1 MPRLTAKIAAVV
13 VTFEPDLARLR
24 ALVDTV
30 VDQVDGLVLVDNGN
44 GSFYSDF
51 SLDGGITNAQA
62 LSMGENRGLAT
73 AQNEGIK
80 KAKELGAEFVLL
92 LDQDSLPATDMVSSL
107 LEAITTLR
115 ERGLR
120 VAAVG
125 PRYTDQNQRSLR
137 PFVRVRNA
145 RVERFDCGRSDRV
158 VEVDHLIASGSL
170 VPMAALDAIGGMREE
185 FFIDHI
191 DTEWGL
197 RARCEGY
204 RLFGVCSAAMRH
216 GLGDR
221 PYRFLGRYV
230 PIHSP
235 LRHYYLFR
243 NTVWLLRQGWIPWN
257 WKIATARSAFLKL
270 LFFAIVPRDR
280 LSHIKMMF
288 RGFWDGWRG
297 QMGPL
302 EI

>member
-1 MPRLTAKIAAVV
+1 MPELTPRVVAVV
-13 VTFEPDLARLR
+13 VTFQPDRVRLR
-24 ALVDTV
+24 ALLDAVTE
-30 VDQVDGLVLVDNGN
+30 QVEGLVLVDNG
-44 GSFYSDF
+44 DAALF
-51 SLDGGITNAQA
+51 SSLGLVCRTKVQTLG
-62 LSMGENRGLAT
+62 MGENRGLAA
-73 AQNEGIK
+73 AQNRGIG
-80 KAKELGAEFVLL
+80 KAREWGAEFVLL
-92 LDQDSLPATDMVSSL
+92 LDQDSVPAGDMVSKL
-107 LEAITTLR
+107 MAAMMGLR
-115 ERGLR
+115 DRGLR

-125 PRYTDQNQRSLR
+125 PRYTDQNQIDLR

-170 VPMAALDAIGGMREE
+170 VPVTALDAIGGMREDL
-185 FFIDHI
+185 FIDHI

-204 RLFGVCSAAMRH
+204 RLFGVCGAAMRH

-243 NTVWLLRQGWIPWN
+243 NTVWLCRQGWIPWH
-257 WKIATARSAFLKL
+257 WRLAIARSAFFKL
-270 LFFAIVPRDR
+270 LFFAIVPRER
-280 LSHIKMMF
+280 LSQIGMIF
-288 RGFWDGWRG
+288 RGVCDGWRG
-297 QMGPL
+297 RMGRL
-302 EI
+302 ET